1 MSTDYATLNKVHIT
15 DLLDGRLEEF
25 GVREHVH
32 PTETTA
38 THKCLTDGRNFLW
51 AYGDKSGF
59 VSVITRYAGN
69 APGKIL
75 GAIAEVFDTGIV
87 SEYEPQFWGFDTQE
101 QWDAAWKELAKKDQ
115 DRFYLDLLN
124 FVSNK
129 PHDVKP
135 GTIGEIQAKIAKQLV
150 EADSTLVQP
159 ERSEE
164 FLNKIDEIYDR
175 EHTVTITL
183 SDQDIALACL
193 LSTHEDDLPQG

>member
-15 DLLDGRLEEF
+15 DLFDGRLEEF

-38 THKCLTDGRNFLW
+38 TAKCLTDGRNYLW
-51 AYGDKSGF
+51 VYVHESGF
-59 VSVITRYAGN
+59 ISTITRYAGN

-101 QWDAAWKELAKKDQ
+101 QWDAAEEEISKKYEDE
-115 DRFYLDLLN
+115 FYLDLLN
-124 FVSNK
+124 FVSGK
-129 PHDVKP
+129 PHEIKP

-150 EADSTLVQP
+150 EADSALIQA
-159 ERSEE
+159 ERREE

-183 SDQDIALACL
+183 SDQDIALACML
-193 LSTHEDDLPQG
+193 ATHEDDLPQG